1 MQLVDSN
8 ILDYPILQKERA
20 TGVTDEALIIRNNF
34 DSAVNLYINISLTA
48 RESFLQLQKLK
59 SLTKKVLSYS
69 NEFLMNDYA
78 ISKQVV
84 ENTVRVLRLIDKT
97 HLDDL
102 TEEDII
108 PGVNGT
114 ISIEWEKGE
123 EYLIVDIGADYAT
136 FYAQYL
142 NGSSDK
148 CARLEFSKQDIVL
161 LELALNKLK

>member
-108 PGVNGT
+108 RLT
-114 ISIEWEKGE
+114 EIKIKRISKFDSFKADEYIKKLE
-123 EYLIVDIGADYAT
+123 EEMADFAS
-136 FYAQYL
+136 AWNQI
-142 NGSSDK
+142 
-148 CARLEFSKQDIVL
+148 CAR
-161 LELALNKLK
+161 